1 MHEVLEIVDP
11 PVAVGEVCPCLQGF
25 ACASVVVEFCGAVL
39 TLPYPALTPVD
50 KYVSLWVVPVDVIQ
64 SPAAGL
70 AFPSGTQ
77 QVSADYISGNVGGR
91 SPTTGQADKPSSLQH
106 MLRSNIRWI
115 SARNVP
121 VRI

>member
-1 MHEVLEIVDP
+1 MDP
-11 PVAVGEVCPCLQGF
+11 GP
-25 ACASVVVEFCGAVL
+25 
-39 TLPYPALTPVD
+39 
-50 KYVSLWVVPVDVIQ
+50 
-64 SPAAGL
+64 
-70 AFPSGTQ
+70 Q